1 MKMILANIIGGAI
14 AFGVLFFAFDKA
26 LSIPDVKFSY
36 STDRC
41 VEVIN
46 YVEGDKYNCENL
58 PTKFNHIWVE

>member
-1 MKMILANIIGGAI
+1 MKNILVNSI
-14 AFGVLFFAFDKA
+14 AFLAISAGVAYAFNYA

-36 STDRC
+36 SSDNC

-46 YVEGDKYNCENL
+46 YSDSDKYSCENL